1 MKNKYLLVL
10 LALAPS
16 TVAFC
21 GNKPEVKSKALD
33 AVDMN
38 KKVRPGVNFVEY
50 AGGGWLKNLNIP
62 DDKTSYGAFDILR
75 ENSIKDVQNI
85 LLEAAATT
93 NAPKGTPSQKIGDFY
108 ASGMDS
114 TRIEKLGA
122 EPIKKYVAQINQIEN
137 NNDLAIAITQL
148 HLHGISAL
156 FGGGVEQDFKNSRIY
171 KMYLSEAGIGMPDRD
186 YYVKDTP
193 HNKEL
198 QAAYKALIKK
208 CFILLGYGEA
218 QAAEAVNNIYTLE
231 YNLAIASNTRLE
243 NRNMVALYNPVPT
256 AEFCSKNGSFP
267 WNQYFSSLGLNLSND
282 EVVVMQ
288 PKFFVTVDSLLKVT
302 PIQAW
307 KDYLTW
313 NITRSMASTL
323 SSDFVN
329 ASFEFYGKA
338 LSGQK
343 TLSPRWKRIS
353 NEVDADLGEAIGQLY
368 VQKHFPPQAK
378 QRMVELVN
386 NLKAAYKIRIQNVDW
401 MSAETK
407 AKAIN
412 KLSKIMVKVGY
423 PDKWKDYSSMEISR
437 DSYFENVLAANRFQ
451 IRENLNKYGKPVD
464 ITEWGMYPQTVNAYY
479 NPLNNEIVFPA
490 AILQPPFFG
499 LDADDAVNYGAIGM
513 VISHEM
519 SHGFDDEGKQF
530 DADGNMI
537 NWWTDEDA
545 KNFTER
551 TKVLV
556 NQYNNFKVL
565 DSLHVDGELTLGEN
579 IADNGGMN
587 IAWDAFQLSLKG
599 KKRPAAIDGF
609 TPEQRFFLGYAKVW
623 RQKMRDKELMRRLK
637 EDVHSPAIARV
648 NRAVFNID
656 AFYKA
661 FDIKPT
667 DPLYIAP
674 ADRAR
679 VW

>member
-1 MKNKYLLVL
+1 MKNKHLLL
-10 LALAPS
+10 LMALAPS

-21 GNKPEVKSKALD
+21 GTKPEAKSKALD
-33 AVDMN
+33 PVDMN
-38 KKVRPGVNFVEY
+38 KNVRPGVNFVEY
-50 AGGGWLKNLNIP
+50 AGGEWLKKLNIP
-62 DDKTSYGAFDILR
+62 DDKTSFGAFDILR

-93 NAPKGTPSQKIGDFY
+93 NSPKGSAAQKIGDFY

-114 TRIEKLGA
+114 TKINKLGA
-122 EPIKKYVAQINQIEN
+122 EPIKKYINQIDQIQN
-137 NNDLAIAITQL
+137 NNDLVYAITQM
-148 HLHGISAL
+148 HLNGFSPL
-156 FGGGVEQDFKNSRIY
+156 FGSSIDQDFKNSRIY
-171 KMYLSEAGIGMPDRD
+171 KMYLGEAGLGMSDRD
-186 YYVKDTP
+186 YYVKNTP
-193 HNKEL
+193 HNQEI
-198 QAAYKALIKK
+198 QTAYKAFIKK
-208 CFILLGYGEA
+208 IFTLLGYSES
-218 QAAEAVNNIYTLE
+218 QATDAVNDIYSLE
-231 YNLAIASNTRLE
+231 YKLAVASNTRLE
-243 NRNMVALYNPVPT
+243 NRNTVALYNPVPA
-256 AEFCSKNGSFP
+256 AELANKYGAFP
-267 WNQYFSSLGLNLSND
+267 WNQYFTALGLNLSND

-288 PKFFVTVDSLLKVT
+288 PKFFSTVDSLLKVT
-302 PIQAW
+302 PIQTW
-307 KDYLTW
+307 KEYLTW
-313 NITRSMASTL
+313 NAARSMSSAL

-329 ASFEFYGKA
+329 ASFEFYGKT

-353 NEVDADLGEAIGQLY
+353 NEVDGDLGEAIGQLY
-368 VQKHFPPQAK
+368 VQKHFPPEAK
-378 QRMVELVN
+378 QRMIDLVN
-386 NLKAAYKIRIQNVDW
+386 NLKLAYKARIQKVEW

-407 AKAIN
+407 AKAIE
-412 KLSKIMVKVGY
+412 KLAKVMVKVGY
-423 PDKWKDYSSMEISR
+423 PDKWKNYSSMEISR

-451 IRENLNKYGKPVD
+451 VRDNLNKYGKPVD

-490 AILQPPFFG
+490 AILQPPFFNAT
-499 LDADDAVNYGAIGM
+499 ADDAINYGAIGM
-513 VISHEM
+513 VIGHEM
-519 SHGFDDEGKQF
+519 THGFDDEGKQF
-530 DADGNMI
+530 DANGNMI

-551 TKVLV
+551 TKILV

-587 IAWDAFQLSLKG
+587 IAWDAYQLSLKG
-599 KKRPAAIDGF
+599 KKAPAAIDGF

-623 RQKMRDKELMRRLK
+623 RQKMRDKELMRLLK

-661 FDIKPT
+661 FEIKPT

>member
-1 MKNKYLLVL
+1 MKNKHLLLL

-21 GNKPEVKSKALD
+21 GTKPAAKSKALD
-33 AVDMN
+33 PVDMN
-38 KKVRPGVNFVEY
+38 KAVRPGVNFVEY
-50 AGGGWLKNLNIP
+50 AGGEWLKKLNIP
-62 DDKTSYGAFDILR
+62 DDKTSFGAFDILR

-85 LLEAAATT
+85 LLEAAATSS
-93 NAPKGTPSQKIGDFY
+93 PKGSAAQKIGDFY

-114 TRIEKLGA
+114 TKINKLGA
-122 EPIKKYVAQINQIEN
+122 GPIKKYIEQIDQVQN
-137 NNDLAIAITQL
+137 NNDLVFAITQM
-148 HLHGISAL
+148 HLNGFSPL
-156 FGGGVEQDFKNSRIY
+156 FGSGIEQDFKNSRIY
-171 KMYLSEAGIGMPDRD
+171 KMYLGEGGLGMPDRD

-198 QAAYKALIKK
+198 QAAYKAFIKK
-208 CFILLGYGEA
+208 SFILLGYSEA
-218 QAAEAVNNIYTLE
+218 QATAAVDNIYSLE
-231 YNLAIASNTRLE
+231 YKLAVASNTRLE
-243 NRNMVALYNPVPT
+243 NRNTVALYNPVPT
-256 AEFCSKNGSFP
+256 AELNSKYGAFP
-267 WNQYFSSLGLNLSND
+267 WNQYFTALGLNLSAD

-288 PKFFVTVDSLLKVT
+288 PKFFSTVDSLLKVT
-302 PIQAW
+302 PIQTW
-307 KDYLTW
+307 KEYLTW
-313 NITRSMASTL
+313 NATRSMASTL

-353 NEVDADLGEAIGQLY
+353 NEVDGDLGEAIGQLY
-368 VQKHFPPQAK
+368 VQKHFPPEAK
-378 QRMVELVN
+378 QRMVSLVN
-386 NLKAAYKIRIQNVDW
+386 NLKLAYKARIQNVEW

-407 AKAIN
+407 AKAIE
-412 KLSKIMVKVGY
+412 KLAKVMVKVGY

-451 IRENLNKYGKPVD
+451 VRDNLNKYGKPVD

-490 AILQPPFFG
+490 AILQPPFFTAT
-499 LDADDAVNYGAIGM
+499 ADDAVNYGAIGM
-513 VISHEM
+513 VIGHEM
-519 SHGFDDEGKQF
+519 THGFDDQGKEF

-537 NWWTDEDA
+537 NWWKDEDA
-545 KNFTER
+545 KKFTDR
-551 TKVLV
+551 SKVIV
-556 NQYNNFKVL
+556 NQYSSFKVL
-565 DSLHVDGELTLGEN
+565 DSLHVDGELTIGEN
-579 IADNGGMN
+579 IADNGGLN
-587 IAWDAFQLSLKG
+587 IAWDAYQLSLKG
-599 KKRPAAIDGF
+599 QKAPAAIDGF

-674 ADRAR
+674 ADRAK